1 MSNSTMTTTVINEA
15 PIAKAIKP
23 ATLNTYYTGS
33 PTGQMPEYLR
43 ERRAFL
49 TEQGRMSVHLGNSEL
64 IFAEDNLFVM
74 TQTPEGKK
82 AFSVKDQPQ
91 LAGKVFIGLVRAW
104 TLLSRN
110 SVVPETIDGGVRA
123 TVDHAAVASI
133 MATLDN
139 VIARSN
145 KAGKVQLLNSEPIGA
160 IKAIHYSGK
169 SGAWRVSMNDGTYAQ
184 TNEDS
189 WLHALKALTAEVV
202 ALQDIFVAALGDRG
216 ELIA

>member
-1 MSNSTMTTTVINEA
+1 MFNSTATTVVNET
-15 PIAKAIKP
+15 PTNKAVKP

-49 TEQGRMSVHLGNSEL
+49 TGQGRMSVHLGNSEL

-74 TQTPEGKK
+74 TQTNDGKK

-91 LAGKVFIGLVRAW
+91 LAGKIFLGLVRAW

-123 TVDHAAVASI
+123 IVDHATVASI
-133 MATLDN
+133 MATLDGL
-139 VIARSN
+139 IEQAN
-145 KAGKVQLLNSEPIGA
+145 KAGKVRLLNAEPIGTT
-160 IKAIHYSGK
+160 IKTIHYSGK

-216 ELIA
+216 ELIV

>member
-1 MSNSTMTTTVINEA
+1 MSNSTATTIVNET
-15 PIAKAIKP
+15 PTKAVKP

-33 PTGQMPEYLR
+33 KSGRMPAYLR

-49 TEQGRMSVHLGNSEL
+49 TQQGRMTVELGNSEL

-74 TQTPEGKK
+74 TQTNDGKK

-91 LAGKVFIGLVRAW
+91 LAGKIFLGLVRAW
-104 TLLSRN
+104 TLLSRS
-110 SVVPETIDGGVRA
+110 SVVPEETDGGVNA
-123 TVDHAAVASI
+123 IVDHATVASI
-133 MATLDN
+133 MATLDGL
-139 VIARSN
+139 IEQAN
-145 KAGKVQLLNSEPIGA
+145 KAGKVRLLNAEPIGA
-160 IKAIHYSGK
+160 IKTIHYSGK

-216 ELIA
+216 ELIV